1 VRRNR
6 AAADIGIQVVL
17 RIVNLGLGVVVTLVL
32 VRSLGPD
39 GFGQWATVFAVA
51 DIVGY
56 LSELGLEQLA
66 VRRAAAEPE
75 REAEWI
81 GALITVRTVIAVPVV
96 LVSMAVLLP
105 ISASSEMQATAVLI
119 CAAFFA
125 GGISGARAV
134 FQLRVRN
141 DISMLIVTLNSVL
154 WGAAVVAIASGDGS
168 MVAYAVAFLVTLV
181 LTNSLYYFV
190 AIRMAPIHLRGSSEL
205 WRPLLVAGVPLGLAG
220 LLTMAYVRID
230 GVLVYAIEGAGDA
243 GIYSA
248 VYRVLDRIQF
258 LPAAVMTTL
267 FPLIAAAWPRE
278 RDRAHRLVQL
288 AIDYL
293 GIAALPALGFTVVAA
308 EPVVE
313 LLFGD
318 EFVRGAPALPIL
330 MGAFIAL
337 AYYQLALSVT
347 IVLGLQRRLVAF
359 AAVGLVVNV
368 LLNLA
373 LIPVFGY
380 IAAAWVTLVTEA
392 LVAWLA
398 LRMAFLKMEVRPQP
412 TVLWRAVL
420 AALAMSLAT
429 LGLRELGA
437 PLAALVSGAAVTYG
451 AGLLV
456 TRAVTVR
463 DVIALVRRQA
473 V

>member
-1 VRRNR
+1 M
-6 AAADIGIQVVL
+6 AA
-17 RIVNLGLGVVVTLVL
+17 
-32 VRSLGPD
+32 
-39 GFGQWATVFAVA
+39 
-51 DIVGY
+51 
-56 LSELGLEQLA
+56 
-66 VRRAAAEPE
+66 
-75 REAEWI
+75 
-81 GALITVRTVIAVPVV
+81 
-96 LVSMAVLLP
+96 
-105 ISASSEMQATAVLI
+105 
-119 CAAFFA
+119 
-125 GGISGARAV
+125 
-134 FQLRVRN
+134 
-141 DISMLIVTLNSVL
+141 
-154 WGAAVVAIASGDGS
+154 
-168 MVAYAVAFLVTLV
+168 
-181 LTNSLYYFV
+181 
-190 AIRMAPIHLRGSSEL
+190 IHLRGSSEL

-220 LLTMAYVRID
+220 LLTVAYVRID
-230 GVLVYAIEGAGDA
+230 GVLVYAIEGADDA

-293 GIAALPALGFTVVAA
+293 GMAALPALGFTVVAA
-308 EPVVE
+308 KPVVE

-347 IVLGLQRRLVAF
+347 IVLGLQRWLVAF
-359 AAVGLVVNV
+359 AAVGLAVNV

-398 LRMAFLKMEVRPQP
+398 LRMAFLKMEVHPQP

-420 AALAMSLAT
+420 AAVAMSLAT

-437 PLAALVSGAAVTYG
+437 PLAALVSGAAVTYV
-451 AGLLV
+451 AGLVV

-463 DVIALVRRQA
+463 DVIALVRREG